1 MKIIFCADTG
11 MLSALHVAAKSV
23 LEHFNGEPSITVL
36 SDDLAEADM
45 GLLHETLTLTGKK
58 FQLNLLRVDSK
69 PFQDFPTL
77 AGRHS
82 TYFRLLIPDLIPD
95 DRCIYL
101 DCDILC
107 RADLSPLEKWN
118 LGDCAL
124 ALAPEAPIQQSL
136 DKKLL
141 AEMGAEATGFYHN
154 AGVCVMDCARWR
166 TENLGRKCLD
176 YIAKNNPDY
185 HDQSA
190 LNYVFHNQIAKLD
203 LSFNCQTNVR
213 TNWPHFRSLL
223 EIQGQLLHFI
233 DFPKPWSR
241 YARWVHPFGKMWW
254 QAYRQT
260 AHFQRGGEVS
270 SSLDWNQK
278 TKAGYKKALKDKIL
292 FSMYSAGLVLPK
304 GVPANR
310 SS

>member
-1 MKIIFCADTG
+1 

-36 SDDLAEADM
+36 SDELTEADM
-45 GLLHETLTLTGKK
+45 GLLHETLAATGKK
-58 FQLNLLRVDSK
+58 FQLKLLRVDSK

-95 DRCIYL
+95 DRCLYL

-124 ALAPEAPIQQSL
+124 ALTPEAPIQQSL
-136 DKKLL
+136 DKKLV
-141 AEMGAEATGFYHN
+141 AELGTEATGFYHN
-154 AGVCVMDCARWR
+154 AGVCVLDCARWR

-203 LSFNCQTNVR
+203 LSFNRQTNVR
-213 TNWPHFRSLL
+213 TNWPYFRSPNAMR
-223 EIQGQLLHFI
+223 GQLLHFV

-260 AHFQRGGEVS
+260 AHYQAGGKVIS
-270 SSLDWNQK
+270 AVKWNAR
-278 TKAGYKKALKDKIL
+278 TREGYKKALKDKIL
-292 FSMYSAGLVLPK
+292 FSLYCGGLVLPK
-304 GVPANR
+304 GVPAQ
-310 SS
+310 